1 MPGLSR
7 SKLRSMQY
15 AHILNLID
23 TYLNRLTEAREV
35 LLSLATPSD
44 RARNP
49 ATAWPIRMKKLRAP
63 GKDKQAKLALEIT
76 APERT
81 QATAPPRTQAVARKR
96 VAVLSPVPPR
106 ISKPTF
112 VQDELFLPEQEQ
124 RTHENVVVE
133 VLAEK
138 EPKLLSPTE
147 SRPAVVKTVPRRK
160 VTTRSKSSGPAVPRA
175 LGGMVSA
182 APVFIPAAQIRQ
194 ERSQKMQE
202 ADAKFDSSESSAA
215 VPLTA
220 ELLTQ
225 RWVQGLNS

>member
-1 MPGLSR
+1 
-7 SKLRSMQY
+7 MQY
-15 AHILNLID
+15 THILNLID

-44 RARNP
+44 RARNA
-49 ATAWPIRMKKLRAP
+49 ATAGPIRMKKLRAS

-76 APERT
+76 PSERT

-96 VAVLSPVPPR
+96 VAVRSPVDPR

-112 VQDELFLPEQEQ
+112 VQDELFLPEQEP
-124 RTHENVVVE
+124 RVHENVVAE

-138 EPKLLSPTE
+138 ELKLLSLTE
-147 SRPAVVKTVPRRK
+147 SKPAVAKIVTLRK
-160 VTTRSKSSGPAVPRA
+160 VTTRSTPSGPAVPRA

-194 ERSQKMQE
+194 ERSQKWQE
-202 ADAKFDSSESSAA
+202 LAAKVDSSESSAA

>member
-1 MPGLSR
+1 
-7 SKLRSMQY
+7 MQY

-35 LLSLATPSD
+35 LLSLATPCD

-81 QATAPPRTQAVARKR
+81 QETAPPRTQAVARKR

-147 SRPAVVKTVPRRK
+147 SRPAVVKTVTRRK

-202 ADAKFDSSESSAA
+202 SDAKFDSSESSAA

>member
-1 MPGLSR
+1 
-7 SKLRSMQY
+7 MQY

-44 RARNP
+44 RVRNP
-49 ATAWPIRMKKLRAP
+49 ATARPIRMKKLRAP

-76 APERT
+76 PPERT
-81 QATAPPRTQAVARKR
+81 QAIVPSRTRAVARKR
-96 VAVLSPVPPR
+96 VAVRSPVPPR

-112 VQDELFLPEQEQ
+112 VQDELYLPEQEQ
-124 RTHENVVVE
+124 RAYENVVAE
-133 VLAEK
+133 LLAEK

-147 SRPAVVKTVPRRK
+147 SRPAVVKMVPRRK
-160 VTTRSKSSGPAVPRA
+160 VTIRSKPSGPAVPRA

-182 APVFIPAAQIRQ
+182 APVFIPAAKIRQ

-202 ADAKFDSSESSAA
+202 SDTNFGFSESSIA

-225 RWVQGLNS
+225 RWVQGMNS

>member
-1 MPGLSR
+1 
-7 SKLRSMQY
+7 MQY

-35 LLSLATPSD
+35 LRSLTTTSD
-44 RARNP
+44 RARNL
-49 ATAWPIRMKKLRAP
+49 ATARPIRMKKLRAP
-63 GKDKQAKLALEIT
+63 GKDKQARLALEIT
-76 APERT
+76 PPERT

-96 VAVLSPVPPR
+96 VAGRVPVPPR
-106 ISKPTF
+106 ISNQLF
-112 VQDELFLPEQEQ
+112 VQDELFLPEREP
-124 RTHENVVVE
+124 RAHENVVAE

-138 EPKLLSPTE
+138 ETKLLSPTE
-147 SRPAVVKTVPRRK
+147 SRPAVVKIVTRRK
-160 VTTRSKSSGPAVPRA
+160 VTTRSKPSGPAVPRA

-202 ADAKFDSSESSAA
+202 SDANFGFSESSTA

-225 RWVQGLNS
+225 RWVQGMSS

>member
-1 MPGLSR
+1 
-7 SKLRSMQY
+7 MQY
-15 AHILNLID
+15 THILNLID

-35 LLSLATPSD
+35 LFSLATPPD

-49 ATAWPIRMKKLRAP
+49 ATGGPIRMKKLRAP

-76 APERT
+76 PPERS
-81 QATAPPRTQAVARKR
+81 QATAPPRKQAVARKWVDVR
-96 VAVLSPVPPR
+96 SPVPPR

-124 RTHENVVVE
+124 RVHENVVAE

-138 EPKLLSPTE
+138 EPELLIPTE
-147 SRPAVVKTVPRRK
+147 IKPAVVKIVTRK
-160 VTTRSKSSGPAVPRA
+160 VTTRSKPSGPAVPRA

-182 APVFIPAAQIRQ
+182 APVFIPAAQIHQ
-194 ERSQKMQE
+194 ERSQKRQE
-202 ADAKFDSSESSAA
+202 LDAKFDSSKSSVS

>member
-1 MPGLSR
+1 
-7 SKLRSMQY
+7 MQY

-35 LLSLATPSD
+35 LRSLATPSD
-44 RARNP
+44 RARNL
-49 ATAWPIRMKKLRAP
+49 ATARPIRMKKLRAP

-76 APERT
+76 SAVRT
-81 QATAPPRTQAVARKR
+81 QATAPPRTQALARKR
-96 VAVLSPVPPR
+96 VAGRVPVPPR
-106 ISKPTF
+106 ISNQLF

-124 RTHENVVVE
+124 RAHENVVAE

-147 SRPAVVKTVPRRK
+147 SRPAVVKIVTRRK
-160 VTTRSKSSGPAVPRA
+160 VTTRSKPRGPAVPRA

-202 ADAKFDSSESSAA
+202 SDAKFDFSESSIA

-225 RWVQGLNS
+225 RWVQGMNS

>member
-1 MPGLSR
+1 M
-7 SKLRSMQY
+7 
-15 AHILNLID
+15 ID

-44 RARNP
+44 RARNL
-49 ATAWPIRMKKLRAP
+49 ATAWPIRMKKLRAR

-76 APERT
+76 PPERT

-96 VAVLSPVPPR
+96 VAIRSPVPPR

-124 RTHENVVVE
+124 RTHENVVAE

-147 SRPAVVKTVPRRK
+147 SRPAVVKIVTRRK
-160 VTTRSKSSGPAVPRA
+160 VTTRKPSGPAVPRA

-202 ADAKFDSSESSAA
+202 SDAKFDSSESS